1 MERKEDDAPEHGT
14 DPSLACAFDGPAP
27 YVNRIYLSLTPVLGR
42 LSFVEEPIGLPPGVP
57 PKFRAAVTLSIGDLI
72 SLRSLLERMLKE
84 AHEVPQAEGDANVPQ
99 R

>member
-42 LSFVEEPIGLPPGVP
+42 LSFVEEPIGLPAGVP
-57 PKFRAAVTLSIGDLI
+57 PRFRAAVTLSIDDLMALRDLI
-72 SLRSLLERMLKE
+72 GRMIKNAQEVELK
-84 AHEVPQAEGDANVPQ
+84 GDADGP